1 MGSAVEMLTVSLPVA
16 AKMLGVS
23 KPTVYQYAKSPDFPS
38 FKIGGRV
45 LVSVEGLKEW
55 VHRQVEVNKGA

>member
-1 MGSAVEMLTVSLPVA
+1 MDCSVEMLTVSLPVA